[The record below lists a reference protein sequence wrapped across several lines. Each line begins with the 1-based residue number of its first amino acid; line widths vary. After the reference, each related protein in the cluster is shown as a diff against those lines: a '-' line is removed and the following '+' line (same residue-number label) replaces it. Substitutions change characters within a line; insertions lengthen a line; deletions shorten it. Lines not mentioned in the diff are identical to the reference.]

1 MSISLQ
7 VFSKW
12 KFALTVSL
20 LLFFIAPFAF
30 SSLIQS
36 TSTPVLTKEAPD
48 KDYIF
53 DLALTRIDVPQSLA
67 KVSLTP
73 RFTNSFGEPTQNGSL
88 ILRDVEVLVD
98 SFQGNSVFKAEVGQ
112 ILGRQEYD
120 VLLRGNTWR
129 YPFDNYEAGVSFID
143 PRFEQGGFA
152 FKEKVENL
160 PGFITSS
167 NGIPNYIDKMY
178 PKNSSLTE
186 KIVSDL
192 EQGQLTIQWSI
203 KRQPGDVY
211 AAILLAIL
219 MMISAAASFA
229 VTRAVWSGKRPPSI
243 NTLAWLAAF
252 LFAMFK
258 IRASLPGDPPNGNL
272 YDLLIFYP
280 ILLILLLQMA
290 LVVYLWIKRDDWDL
304 KNVQPHSY

>member
-1 MSISLQ
+1 MKVGFQ
-7 VFSKW
+7 AFAKW
-12 KFALTVSL
+12 KFVLSLSL
-20 LLFFIAPFAF
+20 LVFFITPFAF
-30 SSLIQS
+30 SIFIHS
-36 TSTPVLTKEAPD
+36 TSAPVLGKFYPD

-67 KVSLTP
+67 KVSITP
-73 RFTNSFGEPTQNGSL
+73 RFTNVFGEPTRNGSL

-143 PRFEQGGFA
+143 PNFELGGFS
-152 FKEKVENL
+152 FKEKVEKL

-167 NGIPNYIDKMY
+167 NGIPNYVDKMY
-178 PKNSSLTE
+178 PKNFSTYE

-192 EQGQLTIQWSI
+192 EKGQVTFQWNV

-211 AAILLAIL
+211 AALLLAIL
-219 MMISAAASFA
+219 MIISAIASFA
-229 VTRAVWSGKRPPSI
+229 VTKAVWSGKRPPSI

-252 LFAMFK
+252 LFAMFQ

-290 LVVYLWIKRDDWDL
+290 IVVYLWIKRDDWDL
-304 KNVQPHSY
+304 KNVTPHSY

>member
-1 MSISLQ
+1 M
-7 VFSKW
+7 
-12 KFALTVSL
+12 
-20 LLFFIAPFAF
+20 
-30 SSLIQS
+30 
-36 TSTPVLTKEAPD
+36 TKEAPD

-129 YPFDNYEAGVSFID
+129 YPFDNYQAGVSFID

-167 NGIPNYIDKMY
+167 NGIPNYIDRMY

-192 EQGQLTIQWSI
+192 EQGQLTIQWNI

-252 LFAMFK
+252 LFAMFQ